1 MARPTNDKKETTI
14 ILRVNVETKDRLTR
28 EADMEHISL
37 SEYLRKKLGDNSVIQ
52 NDISPEM
59 RDTIQMLALYG
70 ISFDKFLGMMH
81 ESLENGDITIEGGGL
96 KTKDSLDLE
105 RLYEACHE
113 RGIDP
118 QETID
123 KTVEMIRRG
132 K

>member
-52 NDISPEM
+52 NEISPEM
-59 RDTIQMLALYG
+59 RDTIQMLTLYG

-81 ESLENGDITIEGGGL
+81 ESLENGNITIEDDEL

-105 RLYEACHE
+105 RLYEVCHE

-118 QETID
+118 QEAID
-123 KTVEMIRRG
+123 KTVEMIGGG

>member
-81 ESLENGDITIEGGGL
+81 ESLENGDITIENGGL

-105 RLYEACHE
+105 RLYDACHE